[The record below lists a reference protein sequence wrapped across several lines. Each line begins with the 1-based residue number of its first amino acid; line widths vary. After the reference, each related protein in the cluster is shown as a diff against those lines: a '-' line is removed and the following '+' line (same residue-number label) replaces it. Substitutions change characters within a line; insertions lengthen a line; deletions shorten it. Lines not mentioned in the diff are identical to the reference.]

1 MKIHREKH
9 IETIKLP
16 LSSRQHQEHSFFR
29 ICKEST
35 QGNFNEAIECL
46 KAGSSY
52 QPVMAFDYAYYVVIP
67 VLRLDSGEL
76 NVQGM
81 QKFLDAEIYQ
91 RMAMDCLKEPI
102 ECIYD
107 KRLTEED
114 LKIVRYINYGDILE
128 EEEDVHVSREYYS
141 FYELSNGMVFALCYS
156 EFIDADPTNPE
167 TSYFLWLADAE
178 GLNGKDNFYQFGQDI
193 FDWIINGLPVLDKK
207 IQVDFSNEEIDFFI
221 NFYEKNVKPNKDF
234 KTGIVEFV

>member
-1 MKIHREKH
+1 MKIQREKH

-16 LSSRQHQEHSFFR
+16 LSSRQDKEHSFFR
-29 ICKEST
+29 ISKEFT
-35 QGNFNEAIECL
+35 QENFNEAIECL
-46 KAGSSY
+46 KNGGPY
-52 QPVMAFDYAYYVVIP
+52 QPNMAFEYSYFVAIP

-76 NVQGM
+76 NVNGM

-91 RMAMDCLKEPI
+91 RMAMDGLKEPI

-128 EEEDVHVSREYYS
+128 EEEDFHVSREYYS

-156 EFIDADPTNPE
+156 EFIDTDPNNPE
-167 TSYFLWLADAE
+167 TNYFLWLADTE
-178 GLNGKDNFYQFGQDI
+178 GLNKKDSFYKFGQDI
-193 FDWIINGLPVLDKK
+193 FDWIINGLPVSDKK
-207 IQVDFSNEEIDFFI
+207 IQVEFSNEEVDFFI
-221 NFYEKNVKPNKDF
+221 DFYEKNMKSNKDL
-234 KTGIVEFV
+234 KTGIIEIT